1 MPLPAQ
7 TTFAEVTALSFTAS
21 KSGITVFQVA
31 ATYIGTVVGAGFAS
45 GQEVLQFFGYFGL
58 NGVWA
63 LIITTMLF
71 IFFGWLI
78 LDLGRQLN
86 ASSHLPVIRHA
97 GGKWVGTAVDYVIT
111 FFLFGALTAMAA
123 GAGAIFAEQF
133 GLPLIV
139 GNAVMVLAAVL
150 TVMMGLGG
158 VVTAISLVVPLLLAV
173 VLGITVWTLF
183 TTPLHLS
190 AAATLPGKAA
200 VPFWPLSAVVYVSYN
215 IVMSV
220 AVLAPMGARV
230 EARDTLKRGAVLG
243 GIGLGI
249 GALAIFLALL
259 ANLPQAARY
268 EIPMVYIAG
277 RFAPAIQYVYSLVLF
292 AEIYTTAVGNLYGFV
307 ARLTDVET
315 GKARLYII
323 GTGLAA
329 ILASQLGFTT
339 LVRVLYPSV
348 GYAGL
353 LLLGGLLYGYFR
365 PRRI

>member
-1 MPLPAQ
+1 MDQVKHKA
-7 TTFAEVTALSFTAS
+7 
-21 KSGITVFQVA
+21 KITVFHVA

-63 LIITTMLF
+63 LMLTTALF
-71 IFFGWLI
+71 VFFGWII
-78 LDLGRQLN
+78 LDLGMRLH
-86 ASSHLPVIRHA
+86 ATSHLPVIRHA

-123 GAGAIFAEQF
+123 GAGAIFSEQF
-133 GLPLIV
+133 GLPPIL
-139 GNAVMVLAAVL
+139 GNAVMVIAAVL

-158 VVTAISLVVPLLLAV
+158 VVTAISFVVPVLLAAV
-173 VLGITVWTLF
+173 VGISLWTLF
-183 TTPLHLS
+183 SAPLNLT
-190 AAATLPGKAA
+190 AAAALPGKAA

-215 IVMSV
+215 IVMAV

-230 EARDTLKRGAVLG
+230 EARETLKRGAIFG

-249 GALAIFLALL
+249 GALAILLALL

-268 EIPMVYIAG
+268 QIPMVYIAG
-277 RFAPAIQYVYSLVLF
+277 RFAPAVQYIYSLVLF

-307 ARLTDVET
+307 ARVTDVEVP
-315 GKARLYII
+315 KARLYII
-323 GTGLAA
+323 GIGIAA
-329 ILASQLGFTT
+329 FLASQLGFTT

-353 LLLGGLLYGYFR
+353 LLLGGLLYGLVR
-365 PRRI
+365 ERRA

>member
-1 MPLPAQ
+1 MAQ
-7 TTFAEVTALSFTAS
+7 LKHKTR
-21 KSGITVFQVA
+21 ITVFHVA

-63 LIITTMLF
+63 LILTTILF
-71 IFFGWLI
+71 IFFGWII
-78 LDLGRQLN
+78 LDLGMRLE
-86 ASSHLPVIRHA
+86 AASHLPVIRYA

-133 GLPLIV
+133 GLPAII

-158 VVTAISLVVPLLLAV
+158 VVTAISFVVPVLLAA
-173 VLGITVWTLF
+173 VLGISIWTLVS
-183 TTPLHLS
+183 TPLNLS
-190 AAATLPGKAA
+190 AVEALPGKAA

-215 IVMSV
+215 IVMAV
-220 AVLAPMGARV
+220 AVLAPMGALV
-230 EARDTLKRGAVLG
+230 EARETLKRGAVLG

-249 GALAIFLALL
+249 GALAILLALL
-259 ANLPQAARY
+259 ANMPQAARY
-268 EIPMVYIAG
+268 QVPMIYIAG
-277 RFAPAIQYVYSLVLF
+277 RFAPAVQYIYSLVLF

-307 ARLTDVET
+307 ARITDAEAP
-315 GKARLYII
+315 KARLYII
-323 GTGLAA
+323 GTGVAA
-329 ILASQLGFTT
+329 FLASQLGFTT

-353 LLLGGLLYGYFR
+353 LLLGGLLYGFFR
-365 PRRI
+365 ERRA